1 MLQNN
6 SKNKTFFILAIICII
21 TLLPFVGSADF
32 HTKGE
37 PREAIVAYSMMET
50 GNWILPT
57 NNGGDMAYKPPFFHW
72 AIAAFSELAGKVTEG
87 TSRLPSALA
96 LIAMVLTGFLFY
108 AKRRGI
114 QVALITSFIT
124 LTAFEVHRAGLN
136 CRVDMVL
143 TAFIVMA
150 LYQLYHWCEKGQ
162 KGFPIIA
169 TIFMGIAT
177 LTKGPVGI
185 ILPCLVTG
193 TYLLIK
199 GTKFSKAFF
208 PLVMVGIISCILP
221 AIWYVLAYQ
230 QGGESFINLMMEE
243 NFGRFMGKMSYESHE
258 NPASYNFIT
267 VIAGFVPWTLLMIF
281 SLFGLHYRK
290 PQLITGWWKRFK
302 NYIAAMDSTRLFSL
316 LAIIIIFVFYC
327 IPKSKRSVYLL
338 PIYPFIAYFIA
349 EYCIYLIHKAPKV
362 IKAFGY
368 TIAGICSIVIIAFFA
383 IKLNLIPESLFT
395 GRHGAEN
402 WSYVQALSRLPLNI
416 YNAVLVLL
424 PIIPAIYFI
433 RQKTDL
439 KSLYAIIGML
449 LALQVSLDGVY
460 QPTVLNAKSNKKFAL
475 EIQDIIP
482 QGPIYSFV
490 STEMLRYF
498 VINFYNDNRILLFEE
513 EQPEN
518 GYLLIGE
525 NDAESFISKY
535 SENYIFNEVLKSTQR
550 SNDTRQI
557 MILYQFSKNK

>member
-1 MLQNN
+1 MSQLY
-6 SKNKTFFILAIICII
+6 SKNKIFFILAIICVI
-21 TLLPFVGSADF
+21 TLLPFVGSSDF

-37 PREAIVAYSMMET
+37 PREAVVAYSMIET

-72 AIAAFSELAGKVTEG
+72 AIVAFSELAGKVTEG

-96 LIAMVLTGFLFY
+96 LIGMVLAGFLFY
-108 AKRRGI
+108 AKRRGA
-114 QVALITSFIT
+114 QVALIASFIT
-124 LTAFEVHRAGLN
+124 LTAFEVHRAALN

-150 LYQLYHWCEKGQ
+150 LYQLYRWCERGR

-185 ILPCLVTG
+185 VLPCLVTG
-193 TYLLIK
+193 IYLLVK
-199 GTKFSKAFF
+199 GTKFTKAFF
-208 PLVMVGIISCILP
+208 PLVGIALVSCILP
-221 AIWYVLAYQ
+221 AIWYILAYQ
-230 QGGESFINLMMEE
+230 QGGDTFVNLMMEE

-267 VIAGFVPWTLLMIF
+267 LIAGFVPWTLLMVF
-281 SLFGLHYRK
+281 SLFGLHYHK
-290 PQLITGWWKRFK
+290 PQLMGGWWKRFK
-302 NYIAAMDSTRLFSL
+302 NYIAEMDSTRLFSL
-316 LAIIIIFVFYC
+316 LSIIIIFTFYC

-349 EYCIYLIHKAPKV
+349 EYCMYLVHKAPKV

-368 TIAGICSIVIIAFFA
+368 TISVICSIVIIAFVA
-383 IKLNLIPESLFT
+383 IKLNLVPESLFT

-402 WSYVQALSRLPLNI
+402 WSYVQALNNLPMNLNI
-416 YNAVLVLL
+416 ILILL
-424 PIIPAIYFI
+424 PVIPIAYFI
-433 RQKTDL
+433 RQKTGL

-460 QPTVLNAKSNKKFAL
+460 QPTVLNAKSNKEFAFKVR
-475 EIQDIIP
+475 DIVP
-482 QGPIYSFV
+482 EGPIYSFV
-490 STEMLRYF
+490 STEMLRFF

-513 EQPEN
+513 EKPEN
-518 GYLLIGE
+518 GYLLIGKE
-525 NDAESFISKY
+525 DAESFIPKY
-535 SENYIFNEVLKSTQR
+535 ADNYTFTKALESTQR
-550 SNDTRQI
+550 SNDTKQI
-557 MILYQFSKNK
+557 MVLYKFSKK